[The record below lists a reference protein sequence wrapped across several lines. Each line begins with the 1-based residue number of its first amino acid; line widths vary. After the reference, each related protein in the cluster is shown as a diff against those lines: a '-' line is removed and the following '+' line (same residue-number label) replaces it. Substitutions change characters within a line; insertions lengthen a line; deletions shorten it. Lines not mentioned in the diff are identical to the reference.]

1 MSLTVSAEV
10 KRHQE
15 TCARMETEHKNQEE
29 RLRTMQAVSIISF
42 LSVDLTERHSTFAVA
57 GGCTK
62 IRARCGANRWLVPMV
77 LIGLHVHLY
86 YLFPFFLCLF
96 YEKYALSKTFIVTG
110 FLITSTCTD
119 FHQ

>member
-42 LSVDLTERHSTFAVA
+42 LSVDLTERPSTFAVA

-77 LIGLHVHLY
+77 FDWFACTSIL
-86 YLFPFFLCLF
+86 PFSL
-96 YEKYALSKTFIVTG
+96 LSFFV
-110 FLITSTCTD
+110 L
-119 FHQ
+119 